1 MDNLKALLAIFM
13 IAAIIFISA
22 FATQMILIDKDSI
35 VIKQNDTNIFV
46 KKYSPNATINKSLK
60 FFDTSI
66 DSAIYKYPQN
76 KILYE
81 GILVKAE
88 HNPHQVIIKT
98 IKQEKRNN
106 VTFNIIRNE
115 DVSELFSCSQVDEFQ
130 TKIGKKMIITKT
142 FYPRER
148 IFYKYP

>member
-1 MDNLKALLAIFM
+1 MDNLKTLLAIFM
-13 IAAIIFISA
+13 IASTIFVAA
-22 FATQMILIDKDSI
+22 FIAQTILIDKNNVI
-35 VIKQNDTNIFV
+35 IKQNDTNIFV
-46 KKYSPNATINKSLK
+46 KKYTPTVTVNKSLK
-60 FFDTSI
+60 FFNTSI

-76 KILYE
+76 KTLYE

-88 HNPHQVIIKT
+88 HNPDQVIIKT

-115 DVSELFSCSQVDEFQ
+115 DVSELFSCRQVDKFE
-130 TKIGKKMIITKT
+130 TKIGKKIIITKV

-148 IFYKYP
+148 ILYKFP